1 MSYKIEEEPL
11 LKAKILTVFLKL
23 ADEKRNVDF
32 KSESIDQLWAIKGV
46 KEDHLF
52 ELSELGAIHFEM
64 LGEDGFAPI
73 VVAGITNNTHDQLL
87 NCLAQLGNDSNLLE
101 ERITLLLS
109 HNPQKLKTDIEN
121 SKKHISEAMQQISTN
136 ELLSPLKKPLQSI
149 ETHFN
154 SISRV
159 AEIYDDVYK
168 NILRPVQEEGRSG
181 VKATVRWAIISIVLS
196 WLLTNYSVIEKLVL
210 KIFS

>member
-1 MSYKIEEEPL
+1 MFYKIEEKPL

-32 KSESIDQLWAIKGV
+32 KSESIDQLWGIKGV

-52 ELSELGAIHFEM
+52 ELNELGAIHFEM

-73 VVAGITNNTHDQLL
+73 VVGGITNNTHDQLL
-87 NCLAQLGNDSNLLE
+87 NCLAQLGNDKNLLE
-101 ERITLLLS
+101 ERITLLLT
-109 HNPQKLKTDIEN
+109 HNPEKLKSNIEN
-121 SKKHISEAMQQISTN
+121 SKKHISEAMQQIRGN
-136 ELLSPLKKPLQSI
+136 EILKPLLTPLHSI

-181 VKATVRWAIISIVLS
+181 VKATVKWAIISIVAS
-196 WLLTNYSVIEKLVL
+196 WLLTNYSELEKLLL
-210 KIFS
+210 KILS

>member
-1 MSYKIEEEPL
+1 MSYKIEEKPL

-32 KSESIDQLWAIKGV
+32 QSESIDQLWAIKGV

-73 VVAGITNNTHDQLL
+73 IVAGITNNTHDQLL

-196 WLLTNYSVIEKLVL
+196 WLLTNYPVIEKLVL

>member
-1 MSYKIEEEPL
+1 MSYKIEEKPL

-32 KSESIDQLWAIKGV
+32 QSESIDQLWAIKGV

-73 VVAGITNNTHDQLL
+73 IVAGITNNTHDQLL

-101 ERITLLLS
+101 ERITLL
-109 HNPQKLKTDIEN
+109 
-121 SKKHISEAMQQISTN
+121 
-136 ELLSPLKKPLQSI
+136 
-149 ETHFN
+149 
-154 SISRV
+154 
-159 AEIYDDVYK
+159 
-168 NILRPVQEEGRSG
+168 
-181 VKATVRWAIISIVLS
+181 
-196 WLLTNYSVIEKLVL
+196 
-210 KIFS
+210 

>member
-1 MSYKIEEEPL
+1 VPYKIEETPL
-11 LKAKILTVFLKL
+11 LKAKILTVFLTL

-32 KSESIDQLWAIKGV
+32 KSESINQLWAINGV

-52 ELSELGAIHFEM
+52 ELNKLGAIHFEM

-73 VVAGITNNTHDQLL
+73 VVGGITSSTHDHLL
-87 NCLAQLGNDSNLLE
+87 NCLAQLGNDKNLLE
-101 ERITLLLS
+101 ERITLLLT
-109 HNPQKLKTDIEN
+109 HNPQKLKSDIES
-121 SKKHISEAMQQISTN
+121 SKKHISEAMQQISSN
-136 ELLSPLKKPLQSI
+136 EILKPLLTPLQSI

-181 VKATVRWAIISIVLS
+181 VKATVKWAIISIIAS
-196 WLLTNYSVIEKLVL
+196 WMLTNYSEIEKLVL
-210 KIFS
+210 KILS